1 MTVATYDGPAEV
13 AIPPWDV
20 RSRAVVGATVADGCA
35 EALAGLRE
43 VARAGDELAGTR
55 FAPAGSSAPAALER
69 ARLALRHAA
78 AVATL
83 QAEDADPD
91 DVLPASIADALAP
104 GAGVDEIAGVYRWL
118 AHLLVHVL
126 DRPAPADTDAVA
138 SALTQATGAPVLL
151 DPDPSLH
158 AALYSARVAA
168 LYDAHRPFAP
178 ELAEGVMRF
187 ARGLAGRR
195 VLELGAGTG
204 QVGRLILNHA
214 QRYDGI
220 DISPAMLAR
229 FRAAVTTWPNHA
241 ALTCAD
247 ACALPWPGATFD
259 VTIEHAVLLFTA
271 DPLRAVDEALR
282 VLRPGGKLVRLL
294 VHAVGRDPIKP
305 LHAAFREG
313 AAAMLKRPF
322 AMRGAGTDPRIT
334 EHLRVRGIA
343 TEEIELSRWNETT
356 SLVAVERSLREGAL
370 PFADGL
376 PTAAIDEGI
385 RRLRARAAEL
395 GWEDRV
401 HAARRAYVLVSR
413 RPG

>member
-1 MTVATYDGPAEV
+1 MTAATYDGPAEV
-13 AIPPWDV
+13 AIPPWDA
-20 RSRAVVGATVADGCA
+20 RSRAAVGAAVAEGCA

-43 VARAGDELAGTR
+43 IAQARDELARTR
-55 FAPAGSSAPAALER
+55 FVTPGSHTPAALER

-78 AVATL
+78 AAVAL
-83 QAEDADPD
+83 QTASADPAGT
-91 DVLPASIADALAP
+91 LPTSIADALAP
-104 GAGVDEIAGVYRWL
+104 GAGVDEIVGVYRWL

-138 SALTQATGAPVLL
+138 SALTLATGTPVLL
-151 DPDPSLH
+151 DPDHSQH

-204 QVGRLILNHA
+204 QVGRLMLDHV
-214 QRYDGI
+214 QQYDGI

-229 FRAAVTTWPNHA
+229 FRAAVTRWPDHA
-241 ALTCAD
+241 TLTCAD
-247 ACALPWPGATFD
+247 ACALPWPTATFD
-259 VTIEHAVLLFTA
+259 VTVEHAVLLFTA

-282 VLRPGGKLVRLL
+282 VLRPGGTLVRLL

-313 AAAMLKRPF
+313 AAATLNRPF

-343 TEEIELSRWNETT
+343 TEEIELSRWDETT
-356 SLVAVERSLREGAL
+356 SLVAVERSLRAGAL

-385 RRLRARAAEL
+385 RRLRARAGEL
-395 GWEDRV
+395 GLEHRV
-401 HAARRAYVLVSR
+401 HATRRAYILVSR
-413 RPG
+413 RPR